1 MNLMEITK
9 GYEPKQNEQT
19 EQMKSLPDTTDKWK
33 QLAKEQAALLELVT
47 EERDELQV
55 RNQKMNEFIQKFQE
69 RTHKLKMEKQKLF
82 FESHEMQ
89 DEIRKLNDEIHR
101 LTTELSETQ
110 KLNQSLQQSNDD
122 LRNRNGLMSRNEQE
136 QLEEEIKDVRDQ
148 NSKLQTQVNQSSVK
162 AVEQAQQKQE
172 EAEKQ
177 ARQAEYQA
185 EREKKRADMEIQKA
199 RRKAKSEMEDMKEI
213 QFFWAWGYLCVIF
226 FSLIQ
231 NGAFQRDLMQLIM
244 LPVNWCRKYAI
255 WFEQLDYMGYS
266 TGEVVFE
273 RIFSSAVIMAGIVG
287 GVFLVWGGIER
298 YRKIWDDIYK
308 MVLIASFSFIAV
320 LGNLI
325 REYLPFNLLFVI
337 FVINVGAVLIRIY
350 LNNKNVGY

>member
-33 QLAKEQAALLELVT
+33 QLAKEQAASLELVT

-55 RNQKMNEFIQKFQE
+55 RNQKMNEFIQEFQE

-82 FESHEMQ
+82 FENHEMQ

-110 KLNQSLQQSNDD
+110 KLNQSLQKNNDD
-122 LRNRNGLMSRNEQE
+122 LRNRNGLKSRSEQE

-213 QFFWAWGYLCVIF
+213 QFFWTWGYLCVIF

-287 GVFLVWGGIER
+287 GVFLVWGGIEW